1 MWDVAEVAD
10 VDVEVMEEETPSRST
25 PKEPSRRRFESAP
38 PRPAPTPT
46 VLPPP
51 RGCEE
56 EEGPA
61 SSVAPPKSPA
71 LERGEESFSARDL
84 LSRRFPTLVVAGAQE
99 EALIA
104 LF

>member
-46 VLPPP
+46 PC
-51 RGCEE
+51 CEE

-84 LSRRFPTLVVAGAQE
+84 LSSCFPTLVVAGAQE

>member
-25 PKEPSRRRFESAP
+25 PKEPSRRRFESA
-38 PRPAPTPT
+38 
-46 VLPPP
+46 
-51 RGCEE
+51 
-56 EEGPA
+56 
-61 SSVAPPKSPA
+61 

-84 LSRRFPTLVVAGAQE
+84 LSSCFPTLVVAGAQE

>member
-10 VDVEVMEEETPSRST
+10 VDVDVMEEETPSRST

-46 VLPPP
+46 PC
-51 RGCEE
+51 CEE

-84 LSRRFPTLVVAGAQE
+84 LSRCFPTLVVAGAQE